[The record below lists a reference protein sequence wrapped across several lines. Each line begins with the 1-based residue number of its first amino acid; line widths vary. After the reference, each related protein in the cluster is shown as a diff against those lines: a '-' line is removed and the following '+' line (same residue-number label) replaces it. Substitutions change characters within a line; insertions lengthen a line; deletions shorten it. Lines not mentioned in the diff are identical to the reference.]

1 MKYTFTFLI
10 FLIAHAVLAQEYSNS
25 AGFRLGKTDGF
36 TYKKF
41 MTEEGAVEFM
51 LGFGGYDKGLRV
63 YTNYQWHK
71 PIPTEYTKNLYFYYG
86 VGGHV
91 GYLKTN
97 LSRQYYQVDSTIVT
111 EDQEKSYY
119 TIGVDG
125 IVGLEYRIFTVP
137 LTVSFELKP
146 YFDFYA
152 LRYTKMEFWDFGFT
166 VKYIF

>member
-1 MKYTFTFLI
+1 MKYTLTII
-10 FLIAHAVLAQEYSNS
+10 FMLLMHALFAQEYKNS

-36 TYKKF
+36 TYKRF
-41 MTEEGAVEFM
+41 LSENGAVEFM
-51 LGFGGYDKGLRV
+51 LGFGGYDEGMRA
-63 YTNYQWHK
+63 YTNYQWHYQ
-71 PIPTEYTKNLYFYYG
+71 IPAHFTDNLYLYYG

-91 GYLKTN
+91 GYLKAN
-97 LSRQYYQVDSTIVT
+97 LSKEYYENDSTIVT
-111 EDQEKSYY
+111 ENEEKSYY

-152 LRYTKMEFWDFGFT
+152 LRYTKFEFWDFGFT